1 MSITTPP
8 PHHNRRLPIGY
19 EPLETIKPNPRDPRT
34 YNRGDRRRVVAAVR
48 RFGPPPLIVT
58 PDRVILSGNIWLE
71 GAKVAGYD
79 EVPVIVAEH
88 LTPAEA
94 DAYML
99 ANVRL
104 VERGE
109 WDQQLLGEILHDLSV
124 GELAFDLDLTGF
136 EPAEIDMAIEG
147 LGAPDDGPDP
157 ADEAAPAGPSVSR
170 PGNLWDLGENR
181 HRLLCGDALDGASYA
196 ALMAGELATVL
207 VTDPPYNVRIA
218 GNVSG
223 MGKVKHGD
231 FLQGAGE
238 MTEAEFTA
246 FLVEALTHAAAASAP
261 GALAYVFMDWRHMH
275 ELTLAARRV
284 FEKQLNLCVWTKN
297 HGGKGS
303 FYRSAHELIFVFRK
317 AGASHRNNIQFGRFG
332 RDRTNV
338 WKYPAVT
345 SFGRHGEEGNLL
357 ALHPTVKPVAM
368 LADILL
374 DVTVR
379 GDIVLD
385 PFIGSGST
393 IIAAEKVGRR
403 CRAIELDPTYVDAAV
418 RRWQRWTGE
427 AAVLEGDGR
436 TFGQIEAARMG
447 ERGDDR

>member
-1 MSITTPP
+1 MSTLPP
-8 PHHNRRLPIGY
+8 PPQHNRRLPIGY
-19 EPLETIKPNPRDPRT
+19 EPLAAIHPNSRDART
-34 YNRGDRRRVVAAVR
+34 YSRADRRRVVAAVR

-58 PDRVILSGNIWLE
+58 AERVLLSGNIWLE
-71 GAKVAGYD
+71 AAQLAGYV
-79 EVPVIVAEH
+79 EAPVIVAEH
-88 LTPAEA
+88 LSPAEA

-99 ANVRL
+99 AHVRL

-109 WDQQLLGEILHDLSV
+109 WDQRLLGEILQDLSV

-136 EPAEIDMAIEG
+136 EPAEIDLAIEA
-147 LGAPDDGPDP
+147 LEAPEAGPDP
-157 ADEAAPAGPSVSR
+157 ADAPAPAGPAVTK
-170 PGNLWDLGENR
+170 LGDIWQLR
-181 HRLLCGDALDGASYA
+181 DSRLLCGDALDVDSYA
-196 ALMAGELATVL
+196 KVMDGDLAAV
-207 VTDPPYNVRIA
+207 VITDPPYNVRIA

-223 MGKVKHGD
+223 MGKVKHLD
-231 FLQGAGE
+231 FTMASGE

-246 FLVEALTHAAAASAP
+246 FLVEALTHAAASCAP
-261 GALAYVFMDWRHMH
+261 GGLAYVFMDWRHMH
-275 ELTLAARRV
+275 EVIVAARRV
-284 FEKQLNLCVWTKN
+284 FEKCLNLCVWVKN

-338 WKYPAVT
+338 WKYPSVT
-345 SFGRHGEEGNLL
+345 SFGRHGEEGDLL

-379 GDIVLD
+379 GEVVLD
-385 PFIGSGST
+385 VFAGSGS
-393 IIAAEKVGRR
+393 ILIAAEKVGRR
-403 CRAIELDPTYVDAAV
+403 GRGIELDPIYVDAAV

-427 AAVLEGDGR
+427 EARLQADGR
-436 TFGQIEAARMG
+436 TFGEIEVERTG
-447 ERGDDR
+447 EASRE